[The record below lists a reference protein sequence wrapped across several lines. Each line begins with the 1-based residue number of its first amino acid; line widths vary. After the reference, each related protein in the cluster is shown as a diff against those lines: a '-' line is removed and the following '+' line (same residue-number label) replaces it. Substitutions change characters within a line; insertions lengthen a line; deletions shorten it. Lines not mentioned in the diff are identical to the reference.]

1 MVSAL
6 GVELSHCPSP
16 PTVYFH
22 IKPSKLQLKF
32 SIHLAIGKTISLV
45 STHTLV
51 TVQQGSSKLLV
62 IQER

>member
-6 GVELSHCPSP
+6 GAELSHRPSP

-22 IKPSKLQLKF
+22 VELSKLQCKF
-32 SIHLAIGKTISLV
+32 SIHLTIGKTISLV

-62 IQER
+62 VQER